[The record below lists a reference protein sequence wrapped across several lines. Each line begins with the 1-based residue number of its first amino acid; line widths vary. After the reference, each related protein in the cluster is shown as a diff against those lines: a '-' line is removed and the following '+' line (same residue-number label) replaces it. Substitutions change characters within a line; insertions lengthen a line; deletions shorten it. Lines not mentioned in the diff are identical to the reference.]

1 MQQQAG
7 NQALWKGGFSE
18 VGSLTGSLS
27 EKDKSAFAIQKAIRI
42 PQNYKWHQV
51 FEGYPGRV
59 KSLKVKSIKTKP
71 PQAAAARNS
80 TTNTSASLKWLS

>member
-18 VGSLTGSLS
+18 VGSLTGQLS

-42 PQNYKWHQV
+42 QQNYK
-51 FEGYPGRV
+51 
-59 KSLKVKSIKTKP
+59 
-71 PQAAAARNS
+71 
-80 TTNTSASLKWLS
+80 